1 MLTQDPVKI
10 PEIPGKINI
19 RIQEGIAYVRY
30 LADRHYDPERKHNVP
45 KWVNIGKKIES
56 MPSMMYP
63 NDNYERIF
71 CEEEREAME
80 ESKTPE
86 EEQFSRDS
94 STYTLYSSF
103 FEGLYHEFKQQTR
116 KNADYFV
123 NGYKADSINKV
134 LLPLKEM
141 MQGEP
146 YAELLG
152 LITSIENEEEG
163 MTYSDAMIL
172 LTQYKSALAKYRR
185 ERK

>member
-10 PEIPGKINI
+10 PEIPKKI
-19 RIQEGIAYVRY
+19 RFKEKDGTQYVQYLEGRK
-30 LADRHYDPERKHNVP
+30 YDSDKKHNVP
-45 KWVNIGKKIES
+45 NWVNIGKKIES

-71 CEEEREAME
+71 CEEEREVME

-86 EEQFSRDS
+86 EEQFTRDS
-94 STYTLYSSF
+94 STYTLYNSF

-116 KNADYFV
+116 KNGDYFI
-123 NGYKADSINKV
+123 NAYKADSINKV

-152 LITSIENEEEG
+152 LITSIENEEDG
-163 MTYSDAMIL
+163 MTFSDAMIL

-185 ERK
+185 ERF

>member
-10 PEIPGKINI
+10 PDIPKKI
-19 RIQEGIAYVRY
+19 RFKEKDGITYVLY
-30 LADRHYDPERKHNVP
+30 LKKRQYSDEKKYTESE
-45 KWVNIGKKIES
+45 WVQIGRRIES

-86 EEQFSRDS
+86 EEQFCRDS

-116 KNADYFV
+116 KNADYFI

>member
-10 PEIPGKINI
+10 PEIPKKI
-19 RIQEGIAYVRY
+19 RFKEKDGTSYVQY
-30 LADRHYDPERKHNVP
+30 LEERKYDSDKKHNVP
-45 KWVNIGKKIES
+45 NWVNIGKKIEA

-63 NDNYERIF
+63 NDNYERLF

-80 ESKTPE
+80 ESRTAE
-86 EEQFSRDS
+86 EEQYARDT
-94 STYTLYSSF
+94 STYTLYNSF

-116 KNADYFV
+116 KNADLYI

-152 LITSIENEEEG
+152 LISSIEYGEEG

-172 LTQYKSALAKYRR
+172 LTQYKSALTKYHRSHR
-185 ERK
+185 

>member
-10 PEIPGKINI
+10 PNIPN
-19 RIQEGIAYVRY
+19 RITFSRVDDKEYVRY
-30 LADRHYDPERKHNVP
+30 QTERKYNADRKYTEPERIV
-45 KWVNIGKKIES
+45 IGRRSES

-71 CEEEREAME
+71 CEEERETME
-80 ESKTPE
+80 ENMTPE
-86 EEQFSRDS
+86 EERFTRDS
-94 STYTLYSSF
+94 STYELYNSF

-116 KNADYFV
+116 KNADYFINV
-123 NGYKADSINKV
+123 YKADSINKV

-152 LITSIENEEEG
+152 LITSIENEEDG
-163 MTYSDAMIL
+163 MTFSDAMIL
-172 LTQYKSALAKYRR
+172 LTQYKSALAKYHRNRR
-185 ERK
+185 

>member
-1 MLTQDPVKI
+1 
-10 PEIPGKINI
+10 
-19 RIQEGIAYVRY
+19 
-30 LADRHYDPERKHNVP
+30 
-45 KWVNIGKKIES
+45 
-56 MPSMMYP
+56 
-63 NDNYERIF
+63 
-71 CEEEREAME
+71 ME

-94 STYTLYSSF
+94 STYTLYNSF

-116 KNADYFV
+116 KNADLYI

-152 LITSIENEEEG
+152 LISSIEYGEEG

-172 LTQYKSALAKYRR
+172 LTQYKSALAKYHRSHM
-185 ERK
+185 

>member
-10 PEIPGKINI
+10 PKIPKKI
-19 RIQEGIAYVRY
+19 RFKEKDGTQYVQY
-30 LADRHYDPERKHNVP
+30 LEARKYDSDKKHNVP
-45 KWVNIGKKIES
+45 DWVNIGKKIES

-80 ESKTPE
+80 ESMTPE
-86 EEQFSRDS
+86 EEQFATDS
-94 STYTLYSSF
+94 NTYELYNSF

-116 KNADYFV
+116 KNTDYFI
-123 NGYKADSINKV
+123 NAYKADSINKV

-152 LITSIENEEEG
+152 LITSIENEEDG
-163 MTYSDAMIL
+163 MTFSDAMIL
-172 LTQYKSALAKYRR
+172 LTQYKSALAKYHSSRR
-185 ERK
+185 